1 MPSRADGVYSSAL
14 ELDYAAVERLNPLSS
29 HLVLVRS
36 RTSSRAM
43 RARRVLNVSIALL
56 SMIVVAPVMLLIALA
71 VKLTSPGPVLY
82 RQVRVGL
89 DRRKDS
95 GGNWRRGVDYG
106 GRLFTMY
113 KFRTMYMVPEQQAMQ
128 VWASPDDPRV
138 TPVGRFL
145 RNCRLDEL
153 PQLYNVI
160 RGDMNIVGP
169 RPEQP
174 EIFADLRD
182 RIQRYPERQRVLPGI
197 TGLAQIS
204 QAYDRHVDDVKSK
217 LAYDLAY
224 TERQSAMEDLR
235 IMLRTLPVVLFGR
248 GAW

>member
-1 MPSRADGVYSSAL
+1 MPSKVDAVYRTAL
-14 ELDYAAVERLNPLSS
+14 DFRV
-29 HLVLVRS
+29 
-36 RTSSRAM
+36 TK
-43 RARRVLNVSIALL
+43 RARARPPLVMMNEWPRRVTEGQPRRLLNVSIALVSL
-56 SMIVVAPVMLLIALA
+56 IAALPVMLIIALA
-71 VKLTSPGPVLY
+71 IRLTSRGPILY
-82 RQVRVGL
+82 RQVRVGIN
-89 DRRKDS
+89 RRNGS
-95 GGNWRRGVDYG
+95 GGNWRRSVDYG

-128 VWASPDDPRV
+128 VWASPNDRRV

-153 PQLYNVI
+153 PQLYNVL

-174 EIFADLRD
+174 NIFLDLRG

-204 QAYDRHVDDVKSK
+204 QSYDRDVNDVKRK
-217 LAYDLAY
+217 LQYDLEYA
-224 TERQSAMEDLR
+224 ERQSLLDDLR
-235 IMLRTLPVVLFGR
+235 IMLRTVPVVLFGR